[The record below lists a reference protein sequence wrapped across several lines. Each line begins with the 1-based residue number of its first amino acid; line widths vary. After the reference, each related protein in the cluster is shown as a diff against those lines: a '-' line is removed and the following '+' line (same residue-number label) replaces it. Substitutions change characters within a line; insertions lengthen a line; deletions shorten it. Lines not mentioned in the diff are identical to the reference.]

1 MTGSVEGNSW
11 YPRGK
16 VGSEAEASLLLFVL
30 PPLEGPGV
38 IARFPRLLQSSF
50 LPLAPA
56 VNTKG
61 KVWRSTNHQRF
72 T

>member
-38 IARFPRLLQSSF
+38 ITRFPVFFSPLSF
-50 LPLAPA
+50 LLPL
-56 VNTKG
+56 
-61 KVWRSTNHQRF
+61 Q
-72 T
+72 